1 MRSET
6 TSSVEKIDEIVQRMS
21 LLKHPF
27 YQKWSCGELTAA
39 QLSGYAKEYFQLVK
53 AVPGLVGNV
62 GSALGRR
69 EDENENTSLG
79 SAISGNFR
87 EEQEHVELWRRFT
100 SSLGIG
106 REELDSYVASQKTV
120 EAVSQLESL
129 SKLSF
134 EEAIASMYAYE
145 SALPEISRSKTKGL
159 KEFYGLDSNEA
170 TIYFN
175 THEKVDV
182 LHAALWRGI
191 LEKLPSDKQE
201 AAILA
206 ATKSMEAQ
214 NLLLDSV
221 MDRYVNNPA

>member
-6 TSSVEKIDEIVQRMS
+6 TSPVEKIDEIVQRMS

-62 GSALGRR
+62 GAALGRR
-69 EDENENTSLG
+69 EDENENASLG
-79 SAISGNFR
+79 SAILGNFQ
-87 EEQEHVELWRRFT
+87 EEQEHIELWRRFA

-106 REELDSYVASQKTV
+106 REELDSYAASQKTV